1 MEGDIIVGEL
11 LEAIDMGLSNR
22 YKVVEG
28 DDHTLCVVDRETGKH
43 YDIIVAEATL

>member
-1 MEGDIIVGEL
+1 MKEL

-22 YKVVEG
+22 YKVIDG

-43 YDIIVAEATL
+43 YDIKVEEAIL

>member
-1 MEGDIIVGEL
+1 MQEL
-11 LEAIDMGLSNR
+11 LEAIDMALSNR

-28 DDHTLCVVDRETGKH
+28 DDHTLCVVDRDTGKH